1 MDIITM
7 HLVFSHMCGRR
18 EDIFENL
25 TFYFLRIW
33 YRLWSSGGGKAMN
46 FIIPLTKIDTCNN
59 WPYTFQEEV
68 KNVKLLT
75 HDGRR
80 PFAIGHPSESGDHK
94 ELSYLK
100 MEDKIVVT
108 TEILSKRD
116 PIIVHVNRNV
126 KISSESEEN
135 ADPQACWL
143 EKKRQ
148 ERMIV
153 SCFCLILYK
162 MYIYSFCI

>member
-7 HLVFSHMCGRR
+7 HLVFSHMSGRR
-18 EDIFENL
+18 EDIFGNL

-33 YRLWSSGGGKAMN
+33 YCLWSSWGGKALN
-46 FIIPLTKIDTCNN
+46 FTIPLTMIDTCNN
-59 WPYTFQEEV
+59 WPYTFQEV

-80 PFAIGHPSESGDHK
+80 PFAIGHPSESGDLK
-94 ELSYLK
+94 KLSCLK
-100 MEDKIVVT
+100 MEDTIVVT

-126 KISSESEEN
+126 KISSESSEEN
-135 ADPQACWL
+135 ADPQTCWL
-143 EKKRQ
+143 ERKRQ

-162 MYIYSFCI
+162 IYIYSFCI